1 MVYLSGTDATDRR
14 RPLSKAEAIRHHEQ
28 RARNERRSRGLFGFR
43 TGRGPRQPHVTLE
56 LDPCPEQ
63 GPSPN
68 PNL

>member
-43 TGRGPRQPHVTLE
+43 TGRGPRQVTLE

-68 PNL
+68 LNL